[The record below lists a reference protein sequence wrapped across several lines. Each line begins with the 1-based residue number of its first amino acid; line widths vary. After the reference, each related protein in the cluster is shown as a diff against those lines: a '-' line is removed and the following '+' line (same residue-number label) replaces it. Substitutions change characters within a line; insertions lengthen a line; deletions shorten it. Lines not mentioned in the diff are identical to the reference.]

1 MRRTLIR
8 IAVPIVY
15 SVLGV
20 AIVYLGWPP
29 HIVLTW
35 ETASEVDTAGF
46 HVYRSPS
53 PDGPFE
59 RVTDTPIPAQGD
71 PLVGATY
78 QHEDRNLAWGQ
89 RYYYQLEEVERSDNR
104 IPFDE
109 IVEGRAG
116 AGWGWALGVAG
127 LLAILGGA
135 VGWYATRADGPQSA
149 VGDE

>member
-15 SVLGV
+15 FALGV

-29 HIVLTW
+29 RIVVTW

-59 RVTDTPIPAQGD
+59 RVTDAPIPAQGD

-78 QHEDRNLAWGQ
+78 QHEDRNLVWGQ

-104 IPFDE
+104 IPFPDV
-109 IVEGRAG
+109 VEGRGSGGPAG
-116 AGWGWALGVAG
+116 ARGGGVWLVRHPRRQA
-127 LLAILGGA
+127 A
-135 VGWYATRADGPQSA
+135 VCSRR
-149 VGDE
+149 

>member
-1 MRRTLIR
+1 MKRTLTR

-15 SVLGV
+15 FALGIII
-20 AIVYLGWPP
+20 AYLGWPP

-53 PDGPFE
+53 PDGAFE
-59 RVTDTPIPAQGD
+59 LVTDTPIPAQGD
-71 PLVGATY
+71 PLVGAAY
-78 QHEDRNLAWGQ
+78 QYEDRNLAWGQ

-104 IPFDE
+104 IPFPD

-116 AGWGWALGVAG
+116 AGWGWALGVGG
-127 LLAILGGA
+127 LLAILGGV
-135 VGWYATRADGPQSA
+135 VGWYVTRADKPQSA
-149 VGDE
+149 VDGE